1 MGVYTLERLR
11 RAVTVAGENL
21 KYARISLQNARTREE
36 TTELMENLKERKR
49 DLENA
54 QSALDA
60 YLEQD

>member
-1 MGVYTLERLR
+1 M
-11 RAVTVAGENL
+11 AGENL

>member
-21 KYARISLQNARTREE
+21 KYARISLQHARTREE